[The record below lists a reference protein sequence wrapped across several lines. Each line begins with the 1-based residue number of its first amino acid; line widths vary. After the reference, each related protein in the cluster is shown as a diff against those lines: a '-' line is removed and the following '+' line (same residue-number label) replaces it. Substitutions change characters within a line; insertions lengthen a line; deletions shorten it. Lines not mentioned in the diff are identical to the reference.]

1 MERTTVYLDAELK
14 RRLETAAARGQ
25 RREAAMI
32 REALEQYL
40 ARESVPKLRPVGN
53 STDGGIA
60 DRVDTELAE
69 QGFGQSSERDPK

>member
-14 RRLETAAARGQ
+14 RRLKTAAAQGHRS
-25 RREAAMI
+25 EAAMI

-40 ARESVPKLRPVGN
+40 ATEPVPTLLPVGN

-60 DRVDTELAE
+60 DRVDTELGE
-69 QGFGQSSERDPK
+69 LGFGQASARDPK